1 MANKL
6 PKRLFGPVG
15 LTAPN
20 IPVRFKS
27 GGSVSEGYISKQVGA
42 RRFKCLPSVPSSPPE
57 SAVTCKIVE
66 GTNMDPANNGE
77 MTIVGLINGSQ
88 PVTLRKLNFRTASDF
103 SGNRY
108 KWSLSDDST
117 QTLIILTAI

>member
-6 PKRLFGPVG
+6 SKRYFGVTGGSTPK
-15 LTAPN
+15 

-27 GGSVSEGYISKQVGA
+27 GGSVYEGYIVNQVGA
-42 RRFKCLPSVPSSPPE
+42 RRFKCSTDDGTT
-57 SAVTCKIVE
+57 AVEVCKMVQ

-77 MTIVGLINGSQ
+77 MTIVGLVNGS
-88 PVTLRKLNFRTASDF
+88 PVTLRKINFRTASDF
-103 SGNRY
+103 SSVRY

-117 QTLIILTAI
+117 ETLLILTRI